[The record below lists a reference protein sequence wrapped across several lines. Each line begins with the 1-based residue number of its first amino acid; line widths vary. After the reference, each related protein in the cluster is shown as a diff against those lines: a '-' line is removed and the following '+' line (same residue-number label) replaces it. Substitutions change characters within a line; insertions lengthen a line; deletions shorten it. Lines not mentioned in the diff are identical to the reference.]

1 MKTKLPYQESR
12 LLHLVIDFTKNSKFC
27 IVFVYLLLSNSS
39 VFAQENNI
47 FSPFAIIENVVPN
60 AYATTNGG
68 NSFLGPFAN
77 SQRTYQMLIAASEL
91 TNLAGKNLIS
101 ISFRNSGTAST
112 EWPASN
118 ATFNNYD
125 IYLSGSVNPANRS
138 FVFAQNVVGTQTQ
151 VRSGDLVIPA
161 GSLTIGSNPNNF
173 SFDIEFDTPW
183 FYSGGNLLVEIRHDG
198 FSGTSRSIDAAGTS
212 TAGYGSLYSACWA
225 SSYTAVSTTTQ
236 GNFVIVNFKADDALS
251 VDAFK
256 ENKLTIYPNP
266 TSDLLFID
274 SELELSNVKIVN
286 MLGQMV
292 YSQELNNQKGSISL
306 SQLNSGT
313 YLLHLETEYGIEI
326 KKIVKE

>member
-1 MKTKLPYQESR
+1 MKTKLPYQESS
-12 LLHLVIDFTKNSKFC
+12 LLHLIIDFTKKSKFC
-27 IVFVYLLLSNSS
+27 IVFVYLFLSNVS
-39 VFAQENNI
+39 VSAQESNL
-47 FSPFAIIENVVPN
+47 FSPLAVVENVVPN

-68 NSFLGPFAN
+68 NSFLGPFSN

-91 TNLAGKNLIS
+91 TNIAGKNLMS
-101 ISFRNSGTAST
+101 ISFRNSGTVST
-112 EWPASN
+112 EWPATS
-118 ATFNNYD
+118 TTYNNYD
-125 IYLSGSVNPANRS
+125 IYLSGSVNPVDRS

-151 VRSGDLVIPA
+151 VRSGDLIIPA

-198 FSGTSRSIDAAGTS
+198 FSGTSRSVDAAGTS
-212 TAGYGSLYSACWA
+212 TSGYGSLYSACWG

-251 VDAFK
+251 VDEFK
-256 ENKLTIYPNP
+256 ENELKVYPNP
-266 TSDLLFID
+266 TSDLLYID
-274 SELELSNVKIVN
+274 SELELSNIKIVN

-292 YSQELNNQKGSISL
+292 YSEELNNQKSSISL

-313 YLLHLETEYGIEI
+313 YLLHLETEYGVQV